1 MSVLYIGLPFSRWEA
16 DEALKRDEE
25 KRIASF
31 QRAGL
36 SLVPVN
42 GGAGSSR
49 ICRHYGWDDSFVCEN
64 ELPGE
69 EFLTDHVFWE
79 DYMLLYISPGAARS
93 DASYQQFAGQAAR
106 IGADNGMFVAAD
118 LYGVTEP
125 VPWQHQAHIIWRRGA
140 EPFPCE
146 GNCRLSLAFD
156 GQQIHVAGMKEK
168 VYHGTI
174 ATRETMPAFL
184 QSLLHGATL
193 EEALQAETEI

>member
-1 MSVLYIGLPFSRWEA
+1 MSVLYIGLPFSQWEA

-64 ELPGE
+64 ELPDE

-79 DYMLLYISPGAARS
+79 DYML
-93 DASYQQFAGQAAR
+93 
-106 IGADNGMFVAAD
+106 
-118 LYGVTEP
+118 
-125 VPWQHQAHIIWRRGA
+125 
-140 EPFPCE
+140 
-146 GNCRLSLAFD
+146 
-156 GQQIHVAGMKEK
+156 
-168 VYHGTI
+168 
-174 ATRETMPAFL
+174 
-184 QSLLHGATL
+184 
-193 EEALQAETEI
+193 